1 MAKTPFKAQQDLIDE
16 QAKERAGRIDGTA
29 NEFLQLLVKNNMS
42 VNDAKVVFN
51 MVHRQLELVF
61 DSRLVKE
68 FMPEEQQ
75 GAK

>member
-16 QAKERAGRIDGTA
+16 QAKERAGRIDSTA